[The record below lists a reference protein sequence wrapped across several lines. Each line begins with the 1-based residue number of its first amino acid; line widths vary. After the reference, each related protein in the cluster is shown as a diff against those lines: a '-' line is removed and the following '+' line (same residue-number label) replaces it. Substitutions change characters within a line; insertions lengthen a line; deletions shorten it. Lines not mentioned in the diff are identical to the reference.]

1 MATSRLQPPPTKR
14 SFANPWG
21 ELDYLCRK
29 LRYWLYTHSDKG
41 RAERFVG
48 RLEAVLRKIPEEN
61 SAILRQDALAILCEM
76 KGQIGQAI
84 AYRESEI
91 ALMLRL
97 HELARQEEHAPDVRN
112 YMLKDRGLAE
122 LRLRQKILKSLQKS
136 ITT

>member
-1 MATSRLQPPPTKR
+1 MTSSRLQPPPTKR

-29 LRYWLYTHSDKG
+29 LRYWLYTRSDKG

-48 RLEAVLRKIPEEN
+48 RLEAVLRKIPN
-61 SAILRQDALAILCEM
+61 DGSAILRQDALAILCEM

-97 HELARQEEHAPDVRN
+97 HELARQQEHTPEVRD
-112 YMLKDRGLAE
+112 YMLKERGPAE
-122 LRLRQKILKSLQKS
+122 LRLRQKILKSLQHAVAN
-136 ITT
+136 